1 METVTKCTKIKDW
14 NGKPIYQV
22 EMSNGAIGESFNQEI
37 PIGTPEDQLTF
48 TTNGTY
54 ADKVKWNDPA
64 KIRIPAWNKMGA
76 KGGNESFA
84 LSYAKDIACAH
95 IEKGREFKAEEVVK
109 VAEVFYVWLQSKKS

>member
-14 NGKPIYQV
+14 NGKPIFQV

-37 PIGTPEDQLTF
+37 PVGTPEEQLIF

-54 ADKVKWNDPA
+54 ADKVKWNKPNQGGGGSW
-64 KIRIPAWNKMGA
+64 KGGGNR
-76 KGGNESFA
+76 GGNESFA

-95 IEKGREFKAEEVVK
+95 IAHGKEFKSAEVVR
-109 VAEVFYVWLQSKKS
+109 VAQEFYEWLQSKKV

>member
-37 PIGTPEDQLTF
+37 PVRTPEDQLTF
-48 TTNGTY
+48 TANPPY
-54 ADKVKWNDPA
+54 NDKVKWNKPNTGSGGG
-64 KIRIPAWNKMGA
+64 WNKGGNR
-76 KGGNESFA
+76 GGNESFA

-95 IEKGREFKAEEVVK
+95 IAHGKRV
-109 VAEVFYVWLQSKKS
+109 